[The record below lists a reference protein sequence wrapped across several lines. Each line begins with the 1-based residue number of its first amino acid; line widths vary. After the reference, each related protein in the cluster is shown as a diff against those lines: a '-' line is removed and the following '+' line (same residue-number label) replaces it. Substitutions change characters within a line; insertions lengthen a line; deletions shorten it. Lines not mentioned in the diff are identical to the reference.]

1 MEKLAPSL
9 FTEQLILHAAQ
20 PWQAAHQHP
29 FVQGLGQHTLPR
41 ERFAYFIRQDAVYLL
56 DFSRV
61 LAMGAARSGV
71 RSDERLFLAHAE
83 TVHAVEAAL
92 HQDLGPRLG
101 LSAADLAATAPGPV
115 TVAYQDHL
123 VRAAWTEPLPVL
135 VAALL
140 PCYVL
145 YQDVA
150 RTMAT
155 LSPTAHVPEYQEWIE
170 TYAGA
175 EYGQAVADMTAL
187 ANRLGSGLSPDV
199 AARARRAHWRSARYE
214 WLFWEQAWTLGANF
228 AAARVGT
235 EPSLGT

>member
-1 MEKLAPSL
+1 MTKMAETPFAA
-9 FTEQLILHAAQ
+9 QLLQHAAR
-20 PWQAAHQHP
+20 PWQAAHVHP

-41 ERFAYFIRQDAVYLL
+41 ERFTYFIRQDAVYLL

-61 LAMGAARSGV
+61 LAMGAARSEV

-83 TVHAVEAAL
+83 AVHAVEAAL

-101 LSAADLAATAPGPV
+101 LSAADLAATVPGPV

-123 VRAAWTEPLPVL
+123 VRTAWTEPVAVL

-175 EYGQAVADMTAL
+175 EYGQAVAEMTAV
-187 ANRLGSGLSPDV
+187 ANRLGSGLTPEV

-214 WLFWEQAWTLGANF
+214 WLFWEQAWTLAADF
-228 AAARVGT
+228 AAARVGS
-235 EPSLGT
+235 EPPLGP